1 MARLLGPKCRI
12 CRRVGVKLFLK
23 GTRCDTAKCPMEKE
37 ARPPG
42 QHGAKRVRMTD
53 FGIHFREVQRAK
65 KMYGVLQRQFA
76 RYYREAER
84 QPGNTG
90 DHLVQGLERRLD
102 NVVYRMRLALSR
114 DHARQL
120 ILHGHFRVNG
130 KKVTIPSSLVSAG
143 DIVEAAKKDKSRKL
157 VADAFAIRRV
167 IECPSWLKVTEE
179 PVLQGLV
186 VQLPTV
192 KELQVPLESQLIVE
206 YMSR

>member
-1 MARLLGPKCRI
+1 
-12 CRRVGVKLFLK
+12 VKLFLK
-23 GTRCDTAKCPMEKE
+23 GTRCDTAKCPIERE

-76 RYYREAER
+76 RYYKEAER

-102 NVVYRMRLALSR
+102 NVVYRLRFGLSR

-130 KKVTIPSSLVSAG
+130 KKITIPSALVDAG
-143 DIVEAAKKDKSRKL
+143 DIIEAAKKEKSKKL

-179 PVLQGLV
+179 PVLSGLV

>member
-1 MARLLGPKCRI
+1 MARTLGPKCRI

-23 GTRCDTAKCPMEKE
+23 GTRCDTAKCPIERE

-76 RYYREAER
+76 RYYKEAER

-102 NVVYRMRLALSR
+102 NVVYRLRFGLSR

-130 KKVTIPSSLVSAG
+130 KKITIPSALVDAG
-143 DIVEAAKKDKSRKL
+143 DIIEAAKKEKSKKL

-179 PVLQGLV
+179 PVLSGLV

>member
-1 MARLLGPKCRI
+1 VARLLGPKCRI